1 VTEVESTFVYESH
14 LPREE
19 RVLWRRFVETHAA
32 IVRKLDDDL
41 RAQSGLT
48 LSAFEV
54 LYELVRAP
62 GNRRRMAELAERL
75 LFTRSG
81 VTRVVDR
88 LERDGLVERR
98 VCTSDGRGV
107 YANLT
112 EQGYETFI
120 AAAGPHVAGIRELF
134 FDRLDGWDDLL
145 RRILH
150 QLAPEKEREKDRRV
164 LASWLV
170 ADDGSDGSDS
180 GLVGASTLAERDLA
194 QEPGEDEGQ
203 DRNRGGDE
211 EDGA

>member
-1 VTEVESTFVYESH
+1 VTEVESTFVYES
-14 LPREE
+14 LLSREE
-19 RVLWRRFVETHAA
+19 TVLWRRFVETHAA

-62 GNRRRMAELAERL
+62 ENRRRMAELADRL

-98 VCTSDGRGV
+98 GCASDGRGI
-107 YANLT
+107 YAILT
-112 EQGYETFI
+112 EQGFETFV
-120 AAAGPHVAGIRELF
+120 AAAGPHIDGVRELF

-150 QLAPEKEREKDRRV
+150 QLTPEKEREKDRRV

-170 ADDGSDGSDS
+170 ADGAGDGAAD
-180 GLVGASTLAERDLA
+180 GLVGVRALAQRDLA
-194 QEPGEDEGQ
+194 QEPREDKREN
-203 DRNRGGDE
+203 RNGRGDE
-211 EDGA
+211 KDGA

>member
-1 VTEVESTFVYESH
+1 MSEVESTFVHESH
-14 LPREE
+14 LSREE

-62 GNRRRMAELAERL
+62 ENRRRMAELADRL

-98 VCTSDGRGV
+98 GCASDGRGI
-107 YANLT
+107 YAILT
-112 EQGYETFI
+112 EQGFETFV

-170 ADDGSDGSDS
+170 ADGAGDGGDS
-180 GLVGASTLAERDLA
+180 GLVGVRALAERDLA
-194 QEPGEDEGQ
+194 QEPREDESQ
-203 DRNRGGDE
+203 DRNRGGNE